1 LTHIGL
7 LWAPEG
13 PRPTTGGQ
21 VEGIVDGEVV
31 GAIKAVAAHPTNPD
45 LVYVGSVNGGV
56 WRTRNAQNATPTWE
70 QLTDAQRS
78 LSIGAL
84 EFDPTDSTHR
94 TLVAGTGRFSS
105 LSRVGGSLIGVLR
118 TTDGGATWTTLD
130 GGGQISGVHICD
142 VAPRGQ
148 AIVIATNPSGVFR
161 STDAGGSWMQVS
173 GAAGTGLPAGISF
186 ALAGVPKKPAH
197 LFAHIGTAGIFRSTD
212 TGATW
217 SKVSDPSMDALL
229 SLAVN
234 VKIAVG
240 ALNGGIDLFVD
251 NVYVATAGPGGRL
264 SGLFRSGDSG
274 STWTA
279 LDLPST
285 IEAGGVSVGIH
296 PGGQAGIHL
305 SLAADRVN
313 HYVVYIGGDRQP
325 NAQEGGLPSTA
336 PPFPNVIG
344 ARAYSGRLFR
354 VDAGEPPGSQSAHL
368 THSNTASNTA
378 PHADSRS
385 IAVDAQGDLIEGDDG
400 GVYRRRSP
408 LTNADDWVSMN
419 GDLQTTE
426 FHSAAWDAI
435 SGTAIG
441 GAQDTGTPQ
450 QPPPPLGPG
459 SRWPSVSTADGGVV
473 LAETTTIGVS
483 VRYSSFQFLLDFR
496 REVYIAGFRQY
507 RYPVLLWV
515 LGGGAPVQAQFYTPL
530 ELNQMAATRLIIGA
544 ANGVY
549 ESDDQGDTVR
559 EVGPGIQVNSRD
571 AAPIAYGAQDNLDV
585 LYVGSG
591 SSVFVRTAADPTPL
605 AVSSSYPGTARVLGI
620 AIPPAESNTA
630 FAIDAGTVF
639 HTTDAGVTWTD
650 VTGNLLAL
658 GGIVLRSV
666 TYCADLYGGSVIVGT
681 NAGVFAAD
689 GPAFDY
695 WSMLGSGLPMV
706 PVLRLRYSTRSQV
719 LLAGTLGRGAW
730 TLDIP

>member
-1 LTHIGL
+1 VAHVWT
-7 LWAPEG
+7 PQG

-45 LVYVGSVNGGV
+45 IVYVGSVNGGV
-56 WRTRNAQNATPTWE
+56 WRTTNARNARPTWE

-78 LSIGAL
+78 LSVGAL

-94 TLVAGTGRFSS
+94 TLVAGSGRFSS
-105 LSRVGGSLIGVLR
+105 LSRIGGSLIGLLR
-118 TTDGGATWTTLD
+118 TTDSGATWMTLD
-130 GGGQISGVHICD
+130 AGGTFTAFHICD

-148 AIVIATNPSGVFR
+148 TIVIATNPAGVFR
-161 STDAGGSWMQVS
+161 TTDAGGSWMQVS

-186 ALAGVPKKPAH
+186 ALAGIPNKPAH
-197 LFAHIGTAGIFRSTD
+197 LFAHIGTAGLFRSTD

-234 VKIAVG
+234 VRIAVG
-240 ALNGGIDLFVD
+240 ALAGGFELFVD
-251 NVYVATAGPGGRL
+251 NVYVAIAGPGGRL

-274 STWTA
+274 YTWMA

-296 PGGQAGIHL
+296 PGGQASIHL

-313 HYVVYIGGDRQP
+313 HNVVYIGGDRQP
-325 NAQEGGLPSTA
+325 NAQEGGLSSTA
-336 PPFPNVIG
+336 PQFPNAIG
-344 ARAYSGRLFR
+344 ARDFSGRLFR
-354 VDAGEPPGSQSAHL
+354 VDAGQPPGSQSAHL

-400 GVYRRRSP
+400 GIYRRRSP
-408 LTNADDWVSMN
+408 LTNTDDWVSMN

-435 SGTAIG
+435 SRTAIG

-450 QPPPPLGPG
+450 QPPPQLPG
-459 SRWPSVSTADGGVV
+459 QASRWPSVSTGDGGVV
-473 LAETTTIGVS
+473 LAETTTLGAS
-483 VRYSSFQFLLDFR
+483 VRYSSFQFLIDFR
-496 REVYIAGFRQY
+496 REVYIAGGWQSRATV
-507 RYPVLLWV
+507 PLGV

-530 ELNQMAATRLIIGA
+530 ELNQIEANRLIIGA

-559 EVGPGIQVNSRD
+559 AVGPGIQVNSLD
-571 AAPIAYGAQDNLDV
+571 AAPIAYGAWNNLHV

-605 AVSSSYPGTARVLGI
+605 AVSSGYPGTARVLGI
-620 AIPPAESNTA
+620 AIPPAEANTA
-630 FAIDAGTVF
+630 FAIDAGRVF

-650 VTGNLLAL
+650 VTGNLLTL

-666 TYCADLYGGSVIVGT
+666 AYCADLGMGRVIVGT
-681 NAGVFAAD
+681 NAGVFAAA
-689 GPAFDY
+689 GPAFNS
-695 WSMLGSGLPMV
+695 WSVLGSGLPTV
-706 PVLRLRYSTRSQV
+706 PVLRLRYSTRSRV

-730 TLDIP
+730 TLYIP